1 MIDLRSLARLAAA
14 HPGDLDH
21 DVEPFRVGDRVLD
34 TDARPAIMGVV
45 NLSQDS
51 WYRESV
57 APSAAAAV
65 RRGVVLTAQ
74 GADVVDVG
82 AESVFDGAAR
92 VGPQE
97 QIRTLVPVV
106 EEMTAAGVAVSVE
119 SYHPDVVRAA
129 LAAGAKVLNL
139 TGSADDD
146 AMFELAAEFDAALVI
161 CHVLGVNPRELDD
174 AEVDRDPYPALA
186 AALGARVAAARDRGV
201 RAGIGVDPGAGFG
214 MARLTD
220 PLDRV
225 RHQSVLLLH
234 SFRLRSLGVP
244 VCHSLPSGFSLFE
257 DEVRTAE
264 GFFAVLAGLG
274 GTGIHRTHEVPRVRA
289 VLRAMADLPVDRLHE
304 TGERSG
310 LTV

>member
-1 MIDLRSLARLAAA
+1 MIDLAALARLAAA
-14 HPGDLDH
+14 HAEDLGH
-21 DVEPFRVGDRVLD
+21 RVEPFRLGERVLD

-51 WYRESV
+51 SYRESV
-57 APSAAAAV
+57 APSVEAAV
-65 RRGVVLTAQ
+65 RRGVVLAAQ

-82 AESVFDGAAR
+82 AESVFEGAAR

-106 EEMTAAGVAVSVE
+106 EQLAAAGVAVSVE

-129 LAAGAKVLNL
+129 LAAGATLLNL

-146 AMFELAAEFDAALVI
+146 TMFELAAEFDAALVI

-174 AEVDRDPYPALA
+174 ADVDRDPYPALFD
-186 AALGARVAAARDRGV
+186 ALGARVAAARDRGV
-201 RAGIGVDPGAGFG
+201 RAGISVDPGAGFG
-214 MARLTD
+214 MARLAD
-220 PLDRV
+220 PLERV
-225 RHQSVLLLH
+225 RHQSVLLLQ
-234 SFRLRSLGVP
+234 SFRLRRLGVP
-244 VCHSLPSGFSLFE
+244 VCHSLPSGFNYFE

-289 VLRAMADLPVDRLHE
+289 VLRAMADLPVERE
-304 TGERSG
+304 EATERSG

>member
-1 MIDLRSLARLAAA
+1 MIDLRALARLAADHA
-14 HPGDLDH
+14 EDLDH
-21 DVEPFRVGDRVLD
+21 AVAPFRIGDRVLD
-34 TDARPAIMGVV
+34 TDARPALMGVV

-51 WYRESV
+51 SYRESV

-97 QIRTLVPVV
+97 QIRSLVPVV
-106 EEMTAAGVAVSVE
+106 EELTDAGVAVSVE
-119 SYHPDVVRAA
+119 SYDPAVVRAA
-129 LAAGAKVLNL
+129 LVAGAKLLNL

-146 AMFELAAEFDAALVI
+146 AMFELAAEFDAAVVI

-174 AEVDRDPYPALA
+174 ADVDRDPYPAMVS
-186 AALGARVAAARDRGV
+186 ALGARVAAARDRGV
-201 RAGIGVDPGAGFG
+201 RAGISVDPGAGFG

-220 PLDRV
+220 PRERA
-225 RHQSVLLLH
+225 RHQSVLLLQ
-234 SFRLRSLGVP
+234 SFRLRRLGVP
-244 VCHSLPSGFSLFE
+244 VCHSLPSGFSYFE

-289 VLRAMADLPVDRLHE
+289 VLRAMADLPVDGPR
-304 TGERSG
+304 
-310 LTV
+310 

>member
-1 MIDLRSLARLAAA
+1 MIDLASLARLAADHA
-14 HPGDLDH
+14 EDLGHP
-21 DVEPFRVGDRVLD
+21 VAPFRIGDRELD
-34 TDARPAIMGVV
+34 TDVRPAIMGVV

-51 WYRESV
+51 SYRESV
-57 APSAAAAV
+57 APSPEAAV
-65 RRGVVLTAQ
+65 RRGVVLAAQ

-82 AESVFDGAAR
+82 AESVFDGAVR

-106 EEMTAAGVAVSVE
+106 EELAAAGVAVSVE
-119 SYHPDVVRAA
+119 SYHPDVVRAV
-129 LAAGAKVLNL
+129 LAAGARLLNL

-146 AMFELAAEFDAALVI
+146 TMFELAAEFDAALVI
-161 CHVLGVNPRELDD
+161 CHVLGTNPRELDD
-174 AEVDRDPYPALA
+174 ADVDRDPYPALVD
-186 AALGARVAAARDRGV
+186 ALGARVATARDRGV
-201 RAGIGVDPGAGFG
+201 RAGISVDPGAGFG

-220 PLDRV
+220 PLERV
-225 RHQSVLLLH
+225 RHQSVLLLQ
-234 SFRLRSLGVP
+234 SFRLRRLGVP
-244 VCHSLPSGFSLFE
+244 VCHSLPSGFTYFE

-289 VLRAMADLPVDRLHE
+289 VLRAMADLPVEREHAD
-304 TGERSG
+304 ERSA